1 MAEMTSKAV
10 FPLEVRLAKLHD
22 QGTGRIDAERIAS
35 YLRIPLTSVASA
47 IGAKYQS
54 VHKTPDA
61 ENIQKALA
69 PIKRSLELV
78 SRVTRDE
85 KEARVWLNNPH
96 PDLDNQTP
104 LQVILEGNADAVI
117 TLLEN
122 AISGIPS

>member
-1 MAEMTSKAV
+1 MTSKAA
-10 FPLEVRLAKLHD
+10 FSLEVRLAKLHD
-22 QGTGRIDAERIAS
+22 QDTGRIDAERIAS
-35 YLRIPLTSVASA
+35 YLRIPLSSVAGA

-61 ENIQKALA
+61 ESLQRALA

-85 KEARVWLNNPH
+85 KEGRVWLNNPH
-96 PDLDNQTP
+96 PDLGGRTP
-104 LQVILEGNADAVI
+104 LQVILEGHADAVI

-122 AISGIPS
+122 AISGTPS